1 VKHILDTKGVT
12 HAELCD
18 VNRLYWVIEAY
29 ESLSGKEYDI
39 GERPD
44 WTLGAHLK
52 VVEMMHLDVWMDGGR
67 SKKYISGYT
76 LDWAAVSTSLK
87 KAHKWTC
94 SHCGLRLFGK
104 EKKFIHA
111 HHINGNKQDNSSDN
125 LEVLCAM
132 CHGNKPGGGHKAI
145 LTKLR
150 KSGDMEMLME
160 MHRVQRT
167 GKAVLEPTPYK
178 LPKEKK
184 CTKCNESKLLINFH
198 KKTSSIDG
206 RVSQCKEC
214 RKCQQQ

>member
-1 VKHILDTKGVT
+1 MKHILDTKGVT
-12 HAELCD
+12 HAELCY
-18 VNRLYWVIEAY
+18 VNRLYRNIEAY
-29 ESLSGKEYDI
+29 ESLSGKRYDI
-39 GERPD
+39 GTHPD
-44 WTLGAHLK
+44 WTLGTHLK
-52 VVEMMHLDVWMDGGR
+52 VVEMMHMSVVLDGGR
-67 SKKYISGYT
+67 SKKYISG
-76 LDWAAVSTSLK
+76 K
-87 KAHKWTC
+87 K
-94 SHCGLRLFGK
+94 
-104 EKKFIHA
+104 KKFIHA
-111 HHINGNKQDNSSDN
+111 HHINGNKQDNSSAN

-160 MHRVQRT
+160 IHKAQRT
-167 GKAVLEPTPYK
+167 GKTLLEPTPYK

-184 CTKCNESKLLINFH
+184 CTKCSESKLLINFH